1 MIRTDNA
8 YAKVNLTLDVLGL
21 RPDGFHDIESL
32 MQLTGLYDRI
42 TLEEGGHGLSLASD
56 NAFLPLD
63 EKNICYRAAMN
74 FYRYFSIPET
84 KQNAR
89 ITIEKRIPIS
99 AGLGG
104 GSADGAAVL
113 RLLARL
119 HKIKDRQGLL
129 EVAAQTGSDVPFCLV
144 GGTAVCRGRGE
155 KMTPAASCPVPVYL
169 VIAKNTTGLS
179 TPAIYQAFDQLA
191 VVEDHPPLAACLQAL
206 EQGNVGEL
214 ARSVFNAME
223 QVSVPK
229 RPAIAQL
236 KEKMLAMGAVGA
248 KMSGSGPS
256 VFGLFAREQE
266 ARSCCMALRREKI
279 VAYHTQFLNKTLW

>member
-191 VVEDHPPLAACLQAL
+191 
-206 EQGNVGEL
+206 
-214 ARSVFNAME
+214 RSVFNAME
-223 QVSVPK
+223 QVSIPK

-256 VFGLFAREQE
+256 VFGLFAREEQ